1 MIIGSDMAFP
11 CEGPN
16 SPAYGL
22 TKREY
27 MATAILAGLC
37 ANPTSSGL
45 TGAPKFAVE
54 MADFLLSALNT
65 AKTGD
70 DHGA

>member
-1 MIIGSDMAFP
+1 MIVGSDMAFP

-27 MATAILAGLC
+27 MATAILSGLC
-37 ANPTSSGL
+37 ANSTSSGISS
-45 TGAPKFAVE
+45 APAFAVE
-54 MADFLLSALNT
+54 MADFLLTALST
-65 AKTGD
+65 FKP
-70 DHGA
+70 GAES